1 MKIDVCIVTINH
13 STPKGLDHIPIN
25 NIIVETSE
33 PIGYARMKAIKQVHG
48 KTIAQN
54 EESCV
59 VFGMPHAAIEMN
71 VIDAVLPLEK
81 IAEEIVVM
89 VR

>member
-1 MKIDVCIVTINH
+1 LLESVAKSYGKGVVGAILTGMGRDGATGMK
-13 STPKGLDHIPIN
+13 
-25 NIIVETSE
+25 
-33 PIGYARMKAIKQVHG
+33 MIKQLEG

-54 EESCV
+54 EESCA
-59 VFGMPHAAIEMN
+59 VFGMPSAAIEMN

-81 IAEEIVVM
+81 IAEEIVMM